1 MDVSLQKTVGFLV
14 FIGIGL
20 LLKVKFRQ
28 KEETTG
34 IKKIIL
40 NLALPATI
48 FIALLSVELKKEL
61 FLLPFLALILNLLLF
76 FIFPFL
82 LPLCGI
88 KKDTSEYR
96 TASLLIPSLAPGL
109 SAFPF
114 ILEYLGDGALAKAA
128 MADLG
133 NKVFVLIIL
142 YIVAMNWFY
151 KVHGASSSLHISK
164 IRDLLKVLI
173 AEPVNLFIIA
183 ALILLGFGYHLEN
196 LPVVFSETLKRLSLL
211 MTPLVLLFIGLAVSI
226 KKGQFQKIFSMLMLR
241 AGVVILISTLFISL
255 GNISFGTDRLIVL
268 AFSLS
273 ACSFWPFAHIAA
285 IGSREQQEGRKF
297 KTFSNTLAINILAL
311 SFPMSIILILGM
323 FSFGNTI
330 TKLPVLVLI
339 SVSLIFFGIAPG
351 LFQKW
356 RYSNK
361 KNLVEKKYRPD
372 FKNANA
378 EA

>member
-1 MDVSLQKTVGFLV
+1 
-14 FIGIGL
+14 
-20 LLKVKFRQ
+20 
-28 KEETTG
+28 
-34 IKKIIL
+34 
-40 NLALPATI
+40 
-48 FIALLSVELKKEL
+48 
-61 FLLPFLALILNLLLF
+61 
-76 FIFPFL
+76 
-82 LPLCGI
+82 
-88 KKDTSEYR
+88 
-96 TASLLIPSLAPGL
+96 
-109 SAFPF
+109 
-114 ILEYLGDGALAKAA
+114 
-128 MADLG
+128 
-133 NKVFVLIIL
+133 
-142 YIVAMNWFY
+142 
-151 KVHGASSSLHISK
+151 
-164 IRDLLKVLI
+164 
-173 AEPVNLFIIA
+173 
-183 ALILLGFGYHLEN
+183 
-196 LPVVFSETLKRLSLL
+196 

-361 KNLVEKKYRPD
+361 KSGREKKYRPD